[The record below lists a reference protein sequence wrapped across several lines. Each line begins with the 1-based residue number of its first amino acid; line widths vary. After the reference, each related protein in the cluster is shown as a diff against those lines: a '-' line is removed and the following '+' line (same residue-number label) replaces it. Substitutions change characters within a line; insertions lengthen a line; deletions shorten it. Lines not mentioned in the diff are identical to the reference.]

1 MSFLN
6 ITKLDASLAN
16 FKQQLQQL
24 LSLNESDDRDIHNR
38 VVDIIADVRK
48 NGDKAIIDY
57 TNRFDHRNIS
67 QANELE
73 LPQQVLKMAWEHLPV
88 DQSKALQVAADR
100 IRSYAEHQKIH
111 SWQYTEIDGTV
122 LGQKSHSTGSCWSL
136 CARWQ
141 SVLPF
146 IRFNECYSGESGW
159 CW

>member
-73 LPQQVLKMAWEHLPV
+73 LPQQVLKTAWEQLPV

-111 SWQYTEIDGTV
+111 SWQ
-122 LGQKSHSTGSCWSL
+122 
-136 CARWQ
+136 
-141 SVLPF
+141 
-146 IRFNECYSGESGW
+146 
-159 CW
+159 